1 MTRERQLI
9 DAVHRLLPITLHR
22 QSMTFGSLSQN
33 GTPDYYYDTDCDTSP
48 RLLIQAYGDRE
59 LAYLK
64 KKRPDLWVE
73 YKQLR
78 AMPRSG
84 LVGGVDAKKKGCYS
98 PLQFKWMERRYNNCL
113 PHLSNVIGIVGLP
126 NRTAV
131 IQLTPTAWCKGSPVS
146 EARPLKEIALWICAW
161 CGG

>member
-1 MTRERQLI
+1 
-9 DAVHRLLPITLHR
+9 
-22 QSMTFGSLSQN
+22 MTFGSLSQN
-33 GTPDYYYDTDCDTSP
+33 GTPDYYYDMDTD
-48 RLLIQAYGDRE
+48 IQF
-59 LAYLK
+59 
-64 KKRPDLWVE
+64 KRPDLWVE
-73 YKQLR
+73 YKQLS

-146 EARPLKEIALWICAW
+146 EARPLKEIALWICEW